1 MSDFEQP
8 VLFDPGPAVVRDVQ
22 LDPPMS
28 ATRRLTERNRDLLR
42 DGVHPATH
50 RKLLVIEEGAKQWTC
65 GGCKYARKINPGGDR
80 SFWKCERHRLG
91 MSHSAAS
98 DIRVSWPA
106 CALFEP
112 LVSTGEPA

>member
-50 RKLLVIEEGAKQWTC
+50 RKLLKVEEDGRQWTC
-65 GGCKYARKINPGGDR
+65 GACKFACHMSAGNKT
-80 SFWKCERHRLG
+80 FWKCEKHRLG
-91 MSHSAAS
+91 ITGSTAS
-98 DIRVSWPA
+98 DVRRSWPA
-106 CALFEP
+106 CELWEERP
-112 LVSTGEPA
+112 